1 MKMTI
6 RTVLLTLT
14 LLGGCL
20 MGQAQTPRTEAN
32 GWKLILVTYKEEP
45 STEKSDKEYGEPSV
59 AFFVKDAPYYV
70 NRKYRSLLVIS
81 LSKEVTIRGPYKGTR
96 KTLME
101 FDCERRLAHTV
112 RWYMSDG
119 SEREVSLADLR
130 SWRDIVPKTVLEDLL
145 KYACR
150 PKTSP
155 KQ

>member
-14 LLGGCL
+14 VLGSYL
-20 MGQAQTPRTEAN
+20 IGQAQTPRTDAN

-45 STEKSDKEYGEPSV
+45 STEKSDKEHGEPSV

-70 NRKYRSLLVIS
+70 NRKYRSLLVIY
-81 LSKEVTIRGPYKGTR
+81 LSKEVTIRGPYPHVGTR

-101 FDCERRLAHTV
+101 FDCERRLTHTV

-119 SEREVSLADLR
+119 SEREASLADL
-130 SWRDIVPKTVLEDLL
+130 
-145 KYACR
+145 
-150 PKTSP
+150 
-155 KQ
+155 